1 MKGSWMTRS
10 QAALKIAMLLCLALA
25 LPGLAY
31 AHLGPPFPILVD
43 QLIPGYSVTVLA
55 NPDVSQAV
63 VIVVFEPVKSA
74 PAGKV
79 SGVDVWVQP
88 LSGRLPKAVC
98 KATQQTGRGPLRFLA
113 APDIDAA
120 EMIKIGIDIDMA
132 DGAKY
137 HFATQVKATPPGV
150 GPWGL
155 LLFSFPLLLFGAL
168 GTAVVIRRSRLKREE
183 LQSTCNTPGADR
195 HTQTGECQ

>member
-1 MKGSWMTRS
+1 MIRS
-10 QAALKIAMLLCLALA
+10 HAALKIAVLLCAALA
-25 LPGLAY
+25 LPAPVF

-63 VIVVFEPVKSA
+63 VIVAFEPVKSA

-79 SGVDVWVQP
+79 SSVDVWVQP
-88 LSGRLPKAVC
+88 ASGRLPRSVC
-98 KATQQTGRGPLRFLA
+98 KATQQTGRGPLRFVA
-113 APDIDAA
+113 TPDIDAA
-120 EMIKIGIDIDMA
+120 EMIKIGIDITLA
-132 DGAKY
+132 DGASY
-137 HFATQVKATPPGV
+137 HFATQVLATPPGV

-168 GTAVVIRRSRLKREE
+168 GTAVVIRRSRIKRAE
-183 LQSTCNTPGADR
+183 LQSTCNAPRADP
-195 HTQTGECQ
+195 HTHTGEGQ